1 MVSVNDNGIKKVDR
15 LRRELIKKVEDKSN
29 NLLDE
34 DVLSRSQKIY
44 KEILKFML
52 K

>member
-1 MVSVNDNGIKKVDR
+1 VNDNSIKKVDR

-34 DVLSRSQKIY
+34 DVLSRSQKID